1 MRALTNGPAMSSGR
15 FFFVHYYDGATM
27 SRLDVPSTHGLFF
40 ETRSEKPRGIIARS
54 DAGSR
59 ARVYDALLA

>member
-1 MRALTNGPAMSSGR
+1 
-15 FFFVHYYDGATM
+15 M

-59 ARVYDALLA
+59 ARMYDALVAWLHLQIRAAHGFETRLYVSSVAE